1 MFRGYNKPS
10 RQNIF
15 GPSGTG
21 GTWADS
27 RQHSLYMRG
36 EGLPWSDHRQDALY
50 MHGEGLGSM
59 FGSIFRKIIP
69 LASKAVKKIAS
80 SKVLRETGKQV
91 LDSGVNALANVAA
104 NTISGEKSAKEAIS
118 DELQNARNEIGN
130 AIRTANLKRKNDDD
144 DEIEVTPAKRK
155 NIKIRIK
162 SSKRNRRKPIR
173 RSVFDDDDE

>member
-27 RQHSLYMRG
+27 RHHSLYMRG
-36 EGLPWSDHRQDALY
+36 EGLPWSDHRQNALY
-50 MHGEGLGSM
+50 MRGEGLGSM

-80 SKVLRETGKQV
+80 SKILRETGKQV
-91 LDSGVNALANVAA
+91 LDSGANALANVAA
-104 NTISGEKSAKEAIS
+104 NTISGDKSAQEAIS
-118 DELQNARNEIGN
+118 DELQNARNEISS

-144 DEIEVTPAKRK
+144 EVELTPTKRK
-155 NIKIRIK
+155 NKRSRIK
-162 SSKRNRRKPIR
+162 SSGKIKRKPIR
-173 RSVFDDDDE
+173 RSVFDDDD

>member
-15 GPSGTG
+15 GPSSTG

-50 MHGEGLGSM
+50 MRGEGLGSM

-80 SKVLRETGKQV
+80 SKILRETGKQV
-91 LDSGVNALANVAA
+91 LDTGVNALTNVAA
-104 NTISGEKSAKEAIS
+104 NTISGDKSAKEAIT

-144 DEIEVTPAKRK
+144 DIEIEVTPNKRK
-155 NIKIRIK
+155 NKKSRIK
-162 SSKRNRRKPIR
+162 SSGKNRRKPIR
-173 RSVFDDDDE
+173 RSVFDDDE